1 VRALTAPAREAEA
14 LGHAALR
21 LLIGEA
27 LARAEL
33 RARRPANAEVVTR
46 QALAV
51 AERAGWRAGR
61 YRLHD
66 LLGRARAARGDKA
79 AAIQEYRESARQV
92 AQLRDGLPP
101 DLRAAF
107 DALPAVRAI
116 EARVK

>member
-1 VRALTAPAREAEA
+1 
-14 LGHAALR
+14 
-21 LLIGEA
+21 
-27 LARAEL
+27 L
-33 RARRPANAEVVTR
+33 RARRPADAEVVTR

-66 LLGRARAARGDKA
+66 LLGRALAARGDQA
-79 AAIQEYRESARQV
+79 AAIREYRESARQV

-116 EARVK
+116 EARVKRFRRAVGSNPLRCALQKSPPD